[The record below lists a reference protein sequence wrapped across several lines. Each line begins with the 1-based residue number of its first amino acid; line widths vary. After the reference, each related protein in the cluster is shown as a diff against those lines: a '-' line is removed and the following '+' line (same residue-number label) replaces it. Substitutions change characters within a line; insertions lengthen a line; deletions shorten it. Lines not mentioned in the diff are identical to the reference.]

1 MCPKFTH
8 IFASFLFVK
17 RKVNV
22 AEPDLTDCQLVN
34 ALGEPV
40 TRNNTPTFTGK
51 RHENDRKI
59 TCTDNRKNLP
69 SNSIIYM
76 LIDVFLRIIVFQ
88 SDCN

>member
-1 MCPKFTH
+1 MP
-8 IFASFLFVK
+8 AG
-17 RKVNV
+17 NV
-22 AEPDLTDCQLVN
+22 AEPDLTDCPLVN

-51 RHENDRKI
+51 RQKNDRNI

-69 SNSIIYM
+69 SNSSMYM
-76 LIDVFLRIIVFQ
+76 LNDVLRIIVLK